1 MPRPLVAA
9 RRMAKRAV
17 ERVRAFIFLVF
28 YFFYFFPYSGLKERF
43 GKGFKREAEKVT
55 PIENQFEQTSNK

>member
-17 ERVRAFIFLVF
+17 ERVRAFIFLI
-28 YFFYFFPYSGLKERF
+28 FFSIFFFPYSGLKERF
-43 GKGFKREAEKVT
+43 GKGF
-55 PIENQFEQTSNK
+55 I